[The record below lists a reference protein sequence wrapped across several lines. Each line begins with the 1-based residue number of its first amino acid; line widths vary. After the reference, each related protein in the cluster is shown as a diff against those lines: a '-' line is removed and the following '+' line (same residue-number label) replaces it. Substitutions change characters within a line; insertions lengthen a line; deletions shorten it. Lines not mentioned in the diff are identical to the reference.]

1 MLLIKGFYEAART
14 CLGEYGGYSFV
25 ADGESSIPG
34 GSSRVNFVATVDDC
48 STVLCE
54 TESPSVG
61 ELLPARG
68 IKLEGIHSKSLVN
81 RILSKVNK
89 LFSSVNNVYF
99 NKISVVRVVSGPETD
114 GMAVSFVP

>member
-1 MLLIKGFYEAART
+1 
-14 CLGEYGGYSFV
+14 LGEYGGYSFV

-54 TESPSVG
+54 TESLSVMKKVG

-68 IKLEGIHSKSLVN
+68 IKLEWIHSKSLVN

-89 LFSSVNNVYF
+89 LFSSVNNVGF
-99 NKISVVRVVSGPETD
+99 NKMYVVRVISGSETN
-114 GMAVSFVP
+114 GMAISLLP